1 MFKQLAVLIL
11 GIHSR
16 FCGIFFFFFVLF
28 LLLWGGLSSRP
39 TSQSVLLK
47 SHVSS
52 RVCFPAEIPAYISS
66 LWSDVDSAWK
76 GKKTKQELKNRR
88 TTQLLRN
95 GNEIHAAFIL
105 VSPQHGK
112 KMNQYLM
119 SCLKWQSLVDSK
131 DYWFTFN
138 TPLVKTSAVQL
149 VIWCDTGQL
158 WELALSFYLLD
169 RSWRLDPVPGSHN
182 KCLCLPSRSHWPPKF
197 VL

>member
-16 FCGIFFFFFVLF
+16 FCGIFFFFFVIF

-158 WELALSFYLLD
+158 WELALSFHLAEAGSLLFLLHLLAGL
-169 RSWRLDPVPGSHN
+169 WTWGIL
-182 KCLCLPSRSHWPPKF
+182 LPSPILS
-197 VL
+197 

>member
-16 FCGIFFFFFVLF
+16 FCGIFFFFCVF

-112 KMNQYLM
+112 KNEPIFNEL
-119 SCLKWQSLVDSK
+119 LKMTVTCRLQRLLIHLQHSTCENFS
-131 DYWFTFN
+131 
-138 TPLVKTSAVQL
+138 SAVGYL
-149 VIWCDTGQL
+149 VWHRSTLGVGSFL
-158 WELALSFYLLD
+158 LSF
-169 RSWRLDPVPGSHN
+169 R
-182 KCLCLPSRSHWPPKF
+182 
-197 VL
+197 

>member
-1 MFKQLAVLIL
+1 M
-11 GIHSR
+11 G
-16 FCGIFFFFFVLF
+16 FFFFFLSF
-28 LLLWGGLSSRP
+28 SFSFGAASRAGLLHSQYCWNP
-39 TSQSVLLK
+39 TCPLGFVSLPRSLLT
-47 SHVSS
+47 S
-52 RVCFPAEIPAYISS
+52 PACGQMWIALE
-66 LWSDVDSAWK
+66 K
-76 GKKTKQELKNRR
+76 EKKTKQELKNRR